1 MEDRWPKSDG
11 PVRAAIACA
20 LLVAF
25 WGAIGYTFWPEIVP
39 GLLRVV
45 QSARG
50 LGAQEI
56 ESRYFYVRDRSS
68 ADQARIRTAVQTLEA
83 DYEAIQAYLGGSS
96 GYPIPVLITDGPGP
110 SLTDGT
116 RLDLFYDGQAIDL
129 GPAPFFLV
137 LLWEG
142 DLSLPDMNLFVQ
154 AGAAVHV
161 VEEIGRARPLIGQ
174 STDAWVALFRQRG
187 TLLPLSEAWKVEL
200 AGDDLP
206 QLLRASL
213 ESGSFMRWVAD
224 GYGREA
230 VQDLRNGLSVEDV
243 TGLSIDEAEQAWL
256 ASVAAKAL
264 HPQPCAQAVPERSF
278 LHGFCGQLE

>member
-1 MEDRWPKSDG
+1 
-11 PVRAAIACA
+11 
-20 LLVAF
+20 
-25 WGAIGYTFWPEIVP
+25 
-39 GLLRVV
+39 V

-50 LGAQEI
+50 LGAQQVG
-56 ESRYFYVRDRSS
+56 SRYFHVRNRSS
-68 ADQARIRTAVQTLEA
+68 ADQARVRTAVQTLEA
-83 DYEAIQAYLGGSS
+83 DYEAIQAYLGNSS
-96 GYPIPVLITDGPGP
+96 GYPVPVLITDGPGP

-129 GPAPFFLV
+129 GPAPLFLV
-137 LLWEG
+137 MLWEG

-154 AGAAVHV
+154 AGAAVYV

-174 STDAWVALFRQRG
+174 STDAWVALFCQRG

-200 AGDDLP
+200 TGEDLA

-230 VQDLRNGLSVEDV
+230 VQDLRNGLSIEDV
-243 TGLSIDEAEQAWL
+243 TGLSLDEAEQAWL

-278 LHGFCGQLE
+278 LRGFCGQLDR